1 MRKRIT
7 LFILAFTL
15 MQAGTVRAQC
25 TFLNTAF
32 DGGEYLAYNLYYN
45 WKFVW
50 VKAGTASFSIVS
62 TTHKGQPAYRG
73 SLVTRGSDRAD
84 EYFVMRDTLLA
95 YCSKQLVPLYYR
107 KGAREGKRYYV
118 DEVFYSY
125 ADGETIL
132 NQHALTSKGE
142 HKRYRQTSDKCVYD
156 MLNMFLR
163 ARSFNPSGWNKGHR
177 LEFPLADGDNIDT
190 ACLRYNGK
198 TTIKADN
205 GKRYRCLE
213 LSYLEYEKN
222 KWKEIV
228 RFYVTD
234 DQNHIPIRL
243 DMFLRFGSAKAFLTG
258 MKGAKNPI
266 AAEVTE

>member
-15 MQAGTVRAQC
+15 IATGRVQGQC

-50 VKAGTASFSIVS
+50 VKAGTASMSIVN
-62 TTHKGQPAYRG
+62 TTYKGQPAYRG
-73 SLVTRGSDRAD
+73 SLITRGSERAD
-84 EYFVMRDTLLA
+84 EFFVMRDTLLA
-95 YCSKQLVPLYYR
+95 YCSNQLVPLYYR

-125 ADGETIL
+125 SSGKTIL

-142 HKRYRQTSDKCVYD
+142 HKRHRQTSDKCVYD

-163 ARSFNPSGWNKGHR
+163 ARSFNPAGCFHLPMPTTSTLHACGT
-177 LEFPLADGDNIDT
+177 T
-190 ACLRYNGK
+190 ARQ
-198 TTIKADN
+198 T
-205 GKRYRCLE
+205 
-213 LSYLEYEKN
+213 
-222 KWKEIV
+222 
-228 RFYVTD
+228 
-234 DQNHIPIRL
+234 
-243 DMFLRFGSAKAFLTG
+243 
-258 MKGAKNPI
+258 
-266 AAEVTE
+266 

>member
-15 MQAGTVRAQC
+15 IATGRVQGQC

-50 VKAGTASFSIVS
+50 VKAGTASMSIVN
-62 TTHKGQPAYRG
+62 TTYKGQPAYRG
-73 SLVTRGSDRAD
+73 SLITRGSERAD
-84 EYFVMRDTLLA
+84 EFFVMRDTLLA
-95 YCSKQLVPLYYR
+95 YCSNQLVPLYYR

-125 ADGETIL
+125 SSGKTIL

-142 HKRYRQTSDKCVYD
+142 HKR
-156 MLNMFLR
+156 
-163 ARSFNPSGWNKGHR
+163 
-177 LEFPLADGDNIDT
+177 LEFPLADADNIDT

-198 TTIKADN
+198 TNIKADN

-213 LSYLEYEKN
+213 LSYLENEDG

-258 MKGAKNPI
+258 MKGVKN
-266 AAEVTE
+266 AVEAEVK